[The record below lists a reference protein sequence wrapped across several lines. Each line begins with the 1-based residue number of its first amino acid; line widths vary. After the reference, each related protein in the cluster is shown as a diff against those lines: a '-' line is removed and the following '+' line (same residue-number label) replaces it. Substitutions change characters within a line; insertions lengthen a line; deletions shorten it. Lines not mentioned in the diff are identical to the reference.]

1 MYVCP
6 YNVNIK
12 IFIITFY
19 SDGDTDD
26 LYVIN

>member
-1 MYVCP
+1 MYLCP

-12 IFIITFY
+12 IFIIILY